1 MKVFTKHKPLNIN
14 SHTVKEDNAIPK
26 KIKPLELNSIFAT
39 YFYHAPDSAFILTID
54 GTIEKC
60 NKAALKLT
68 GAKRPEELKGKNVAE
83 FVHQQD
89 LEKLIHDIDSF
100 ITTSEPK
107 TSVYRVSP
115 AYMPIQFIEIT
126 SSLFCAD
133 NAELRIISNVRDVT
147 EQKRLEQKIK
157 QNEEHFRALLKN
169 SEDLISIIDLNG
181 NLSFVTENIERFNGY
196 TVKEI
201 MDINLTKNIHP
212 EDLPQVQEAFKTIFN
227 NNKISKTIEYRS
239 YDKAGNI
246 MYIESIITNHFDDPD
261 IAGIVLNSRNITE
274 RKITE
279 DLLFEAKERAEQIYK
294 VSPSAIFT
302 TDKNHVITTW
312 NNRAEELT
320 GYKAQEIIGKK
331 CATFSFGSCT
341 EGCIM
346 FNSEKAYPRQG
357 IEAKII
363 TRHGEIRHIVKNT
376 DYLRDKEGNI
386 TGGIESFEDIT
397 EKKKAFEDMYISKK
411 KAEDSDRLKSAF
423 LANMSHEIRTPMN
436 GILGFI
442 NVLKDKSLSIKEHD
456 QYVDIIGSSGKHL
469 LTLINDIIDISRI
482 EAGQLQVNKKVF
494 SVKKMMDELYDVF
507 SMDIIEKRKKVR
519 LHKFYQL
526 NPKDDLIETDP
537 DRLRQVITNLLSN
550 AIKFTQE
557 GSIAY
562 GVRKLATNAGM
573 VEFFV
578 SDTGIGIPEEKQH
591 EVFER
596 FVQVDSS
603 NSRNFGGTGLGL
615 AISKGLITMMGG
627 DIQVHSTL
635 GKGTEFTF
643 ILPFKKA
650 TAINPADVKMNP
662 INAQPYS
669 WEGKRVLIVEDDAI
683 SFRYLEIILKS
694 TKVII
699 DHSITGEKALKLF
712 GDGKHYDLI
721 LMDIQLPG
729 MSGYEVT
736 DAMLKINSKANI
748 IAQTANAMT
757 EDITNCYAHGC
768 KNVINKPVKREKLLQ
783 AMDKYLR

>member
-1 MKVFTKHKPLNIN
+1 MSIYQEQKPKNFN
-14 SHTVKEDNAIPK
+14 GHDAKEDNNPT
-26 KIKPLELNSIFAT
+26 ELNAIFST
-39 YFYHAPDSAFILTID
+39 YFYHAPDSVFILTAE
-54 GTIEKC
+54 GVIEKC

-68 GAKRPEELKGKNVAE
+68 GASNPAALKGKNVSD
-83 FVHQQD
+83 FIHHHD
-89 LEKLIHDIDSF
+89 YEKLLQSMESF
-100 ITTSEPK
+100 LTTGEPK
-107 TSVYRVSP
+107 TSVFRVSP

-126 SSLFCAD
+126 SSLFCAE

-147 EQKRLEQKIK
+147 EQRRLEQKIK
-157 QNEEHFRALLKN
+157 QNEEHFRALLQN
-169 SEDLISIIDLNG
+169 SEDLISIIDREG
-181 NLSFVTENIERFNGY
+181 KLSFVTGNIQRFNGY
-196 TVKEI
+196 TVEEMK
-201 MDINLTKNIHP
+201 DVDLTSNIHP
-212 EDLPQVQEAFKTIFN
+212 EDLPLVQEAFQVVIN
-227 NNKISKTIEYRS
+227 NLSISKTIEYRS

-246 MYIESIITNHFDDPD
+246 IYIESIVTNHLDNPD
-261 IAGIVLNSRNITE
+261 IEGIVLNSRNITE
-274 RKITE
+274 RKITK
-279 DLLFEAKERAEQIYK
+279 DLLFEAKEHAEQIYK
-294 VSPSAIFT
+294 ISPSAIFT
-302 TDKNHVITTW
+302 TDTKHVITTW

-320 GYKAQEIIGKK
+320 GYKAHEIIGKK

-363 TRHGEIRHIVKNT
+363 TRNGEIRYIVKNT

-397 EKKKAFEDMYISKK
+397 EKKKAFEEMYISKK

-442 NVLKDKSLSIKEHD
+442 NVLKDKSLSPEEHD

-482 EAGQLQVNKKVF
+482 EAGQLKFNKKVF

-507 SMDIIEKRKKVR
+507 SMNIIEKEKKVR
-519 LHKFYQL
+519 LHKFYEL
-526 NPKDDLIETDP
+526 DPDHDIIETDP
-537 DRLRQVITNLLSN
+537 DRLRQVMTNLLSN

-578 SDTGIGIPEEKQH
+578 SDTGIGIPKEKQN

-615 AISKGLITMMGG
+615 AISKGLITIMGG
-627 DIQVHSTL
+627 DIQVHSVL

-643 ILPFKKA
+643 ILPVQKA
-650 TAINPADVKMNP
+650 THINSSEVK
-662 INAQPYS
+662 IKQKIVQEYS

-683 SFRYLEIILKS
+683 SYRYLEIILRSSK
-694 TKVII
+694 IMI

-712 GDGKHYDLI
+712 GDGKKYDLI

-736 DAMLKINSKANI
+736 DAMLKINPDVTI

-783 AMDKYLR
+783 AMNEYLQ